1 MWSTKKNIAFDRI
14 TLLRNRRYLHI
25 SSNEY
30 EHLNDLAQIRFLVLD
45 EADRMTQD
53 HCFPQMLSILEAI
66 DEANP
71 SPGSDDESDGSDGE
85 EDDEDDGLMSAL
97 PGVPGEAKV
106 TLLTDDLLQQIQEQ
120 RASAQPERY
129 EVPDEEFPNN
139 RDGEEEEKGVHR
151 QTFIFSATLTLPF
164 TSLNEKRK
172 SRNKHGLDGGIADI
186 LDRTNAMGETKVID
200 LTSSKTESGSPSESG
215 LRLPPGLVLEQ
226 VKCTQRHKDSH
237 LYAYLMTTVQG
248 SSGPCL
254 IFCNSIAAVRRV
266 GKTLETLRFS
276 VRILHAQMQQRARF
290 KAVESLADS
299 GKRSVVVCTDI
310 AARGLDIPSV
320 VTVVHYDVA
329 LPAVSMRL
337 FTVRRGIGEGATG
350 TSLSLVSPAEDKSE
364 SFKDY

>member
-1 MWSTKKNIAFDRI
+1 
-14 TLLRNRRYLHI
+14 
-25 SSNEY
+25 
-30 EHLNDLAQIRFLVLD
+30 
-45 EADRMTQD
+45 MTQD

-276 VRILHAQMQQRARF
+276 VRILHAQMQQ
-290 KAVESLADS
+290 
-299 GKRSVVVCTDI
+299 VCWK
-310 AARGLDIPSV
+310 
-320 VTVVHYDVA
+320 
-329 LPAVSMRL
+329 
-337 FTVRRGIGEGATG
+337 E
-350 TSLSLVSPAEDKSE
+350 
-364 SFKDY
+364 